1 MSTAE
6 AYYREVKGLSVEET
20 PILGREHHIVI
31 ELLEDYHRGM
41 TQVKN
46 NDLLHDVSHQRGLL
60 ESFRDWLN
68 NTKTSNNNINNGDL
82 DDFLEDYNCG

>member
-6 AYYREVKGLSVEET
+6 AYYREVNGLSVEEN
-20 PILGREHHIVI
+20 PILGREHHKVI

-46 NDLLHDVSHQRGLL
+46 NDLLHDVSHQRELL
-60 ESFRDWLN
+60 I
-68 NTKTSNNNINNGDL
+68 K
-82 DDFLEDYNCG
+82 FLEFGRDRHYTPLTQCSIIDMVEDFELNQ